1 MGPQAAGE
9 EPGRGRLVDTQLNS
23 KEEKRMTT
31 LSRTVVQAAAWAA
44 LWLVVP
50 ARLWAQGTSP
60 WVDGPASRASIP
72 PPAVLREAR

>member
-23 KEEKRMTT
+23 KEEKRMKK
-31 LSRTVVQAAAWAA
+31 LLRTGRAAAWAA

-50 ARLWAQGTSP
+50 ARLLAQGTSP
-60 WVDGPASRASIP
+60 WMDGPASRASIP